1 MADAENED
9 SAAEKD
15 APKDLLGDAK
25 ERYRLASEYW
35 SPNHKLWLE
44 DAKFRNL
51 EQWPDTI
58 KELRGEERPCLVVDK
73 CNQYVRQVVNDGR
86 QNRPAVKVR
95 PIDDNGDD
103 EVAEAFQGIIR
114 HICDRSNA
122 DEAFDTALDH
132 AAGNGFGFFRVVTD
146 YAHRNTFKQELMVK
160 RIRNPLTVL
169 LDPNIRAADGSDA
182 DWGFVV
188 DELPKEKFKQQFP
201 QAKKTN
207 WDADGQLY
215 GDGWLSGENVRF
227 VEYFYKEEVPRLMH
241 LLEDGTEVSDD
252 DYQLA
257 QENANGEPVSPILKS
272 RDIPECQVKWCRLSG
287 AEVLEEKDWDGAYI
301 PLIPVFGNESDIAGK
316 VTYSGLIRAA
326 KDPQRLYNYMR
337 SAFAE
342 RVALTPKS
350 PYIAA
355 EGQLEGH
362 EDEWERANTDARSVL
377 IYKPTDV
384 DGKPVPAPQRQ
395 SPSDIPEGFA
405 RDMQLS
411 EHDIQASMGMYAA
424 SVGQPSNEKSG
435 KAIMARQ
442 REGDT
447 ATFHYQDNL
456 NRAIRYLGRI
466 LVDLIPKVYDSRRV
480 VRILGEDGTAE
491 EAEINPEQE
500 APVQK
505 INTHS
510 GARTIYNLNVGTYD
524 VSVAAGPSYTTKRQE
539 ALEAG
544 MQLAQANP
552 QIWALI
558 GDIVVRNADWPGAD
572 EIAERLHAMLPPP
585 ILAAENAE
593 KQGQDPKVMAAVAP
607 LQQQLQ
613 QSQQQIQA
621 AEAGIHERDQAL
633 QKAQQENDALK
644 SDRELNARKL
654 DLEMAKAY
662 NERLKL
668 ENEARNTP
676 PDPAAAE
683 AMRLEHEDKWKQ
695 MEVDKDIIVA
705 AIGAKQATETASI
718 GATAAQAQA
727 SPVDEI
733 QAPEVDTNA
742 AIAMALQNLAE
753 TLGRPKVATM
763 PDGRQIHLQ

>member
-1 MADAENED
+1 MAQDPTENED
-9 SAAEKD
+9 SAGGKD
-15 APKDLLGDAK
+15 APKDLLAEAK
-25 ERYRLASEYW
+25 ERYRIAAEYW
-35 SPNHKLWLE
+35 GPNHKLWLE

-51 EQWPDTI
+51 DQWPDSI
-58 KELRGEERPCLVVDK
+58 KEMRGEERPCLVVDK

-95 PIDDNGDD
+95 PIDDNGD
-103 EVAEAFQGIIR
+103 EEIAEAFQGIIR

-132 AAGNGFGFFRVVTD
+132 AAGNGFGYFRVVTE
-146 YAHRNTFKQELMVK
+146 YAHRDTFNHELMVK

-188 DELPKEKFKQQFP
+188 DELPKDKFKAQFP

-241 LLEDGTEVSDD
+241 LLADGTTVSDE

-257 QENANGEPVSPILKS
+257 KDNANGAPLPEILKS
-272 RDIPECQVKWCRLSG
+272 RDIPDCQVKWCRLSG
-287 AEVLEEKDWDGAYI
+287 AEILEEKDWDGIYI

-362 EDEWERANTDARSVL
+362 EDEWEAANTEARSVL
-377 IYKPTDV
+377 VYKPTDV
-384 DGKPVPAPQRQ
+384 DGNPVGAPQRQ
-395 SPSDIPEGFA
+395 NPSDIPEGFA

-456 NRAIRYLGRI
+456 NRSIRYLGRI

-491 EAEINPEQE
+491 EAEINPQQE
-500 APVQK
+500 VPVQQ
-505 INTHS
+505 INTRT
-510 GARTIYNLNVGTYD
+510 GTRTIYNLGVGTYD

-544 MQLAQANP
+544 MQLAQSNP
-552 QIWALI
+552 QIWGLVA
-558 GDIVVRNADWPGAD
+558 DIIVRNADWPGA
-572 EIAERLHAMLPPP
+572 EEMAERFKIALPPP
-585 ILAAENAE
+585 IQQALQA
-593 KQGQDPKVMAAVAP
+593 KQQGQDPKIMAAVAP
-607 LQQQLQ
+607 LQQGLQ
-613 QSQQQIQA
+613 QAQQQIQA
-621 AEAGIHERDQAL
+621 AEQGINQRDQAL
-633 QKAQQENDALK
+633 RQQGQELQSLKTDKEIEQKQLEIDAY
-644 SDRELNARKL
+644 RAET
-654 DLEMAKAY
+654 
-662 NERLKL
+662 ERLKVT
-668 ENEARNTP
+668 A
-676 PDPAAAE
+676 PAMGPE
-683 AMRLEHEDKWKQ
+683 Q
-695 MEVDKDIIVA
+695 VA
-705 AIGAKQATETASI
+705 AIVQQTVVAIMAQPTPSQDQQPLAAAPPMQPPPI
-718 GATAAQAQA
+718 GPPMVAAPADNQPPPGGFLTPGQ
-727 SPVDEI
+727 
-733 QAPEVDTNA
+733 
-742 AIAMALQNLAE
+742 
-753 TLGRPKVATM
+753 
-763 PDGRQIHLQ
+763 